1 MADIY
6 KFKIKLEHLEDRLWR
21 DIEVT
26 SVSSLAKLAYA
37 VLAAYEATA
46 SHLFNLRY
54 KGKTY
59 EIEFNDWSNDE
70 PAIDPRATKL
80 SSLGLSAGDMMKMEY
95 DYGAG
100 WVFSIQLISISA
112 MKPGTGT
119 HYPYI
124 TDGQGKGIIE
134 DTSPFEL
141 IEMIERIDTTGKLP
155 KLYDYT
161 WDRETEW
168 DYRKFDLKYTNAFYK
183 DHLARIRD
191 AYEQME

>member
-6 KFKIKLEHLEDRLWR
+6 KFKIKLEHLEDLLWR
-21 DIEVT
+21 DIEAT
-26 SVSSLAKLAYA
+26 SVSSVAKLAYA
-37 VLAAYEATA
+37 VLAAFEATA

-54 KGKTY
+54 KGKLY
-59 EIEFNDWSNDE
+59 EIQFDDWNDDK
-70 PAIDPRATKL
+70 PATDPVATKL
-80 SSLGLSAGDMMKMEY
+80 SSLGLAVDDLITMEY

-112 MKPGTGT
+112 MRPGTGT
-119 HYPYI
+119 HYPYV

-141 IEMIERIDTTGKLP
+141 IELIEEIDTTGKLP
-155 KLYDYT
+155 KIYDYAR
-161 WDRETEW
+161 DRETQW
-168 DYRKFDLKYTNAFYK
+168 DYRDFDLKYTNMFFK

>member
-26 SVSSLAKLAYA
+26 SVSSVAKLAYA
-37 VLAAYEATA
+37 VLAAFEATA

-54 KGKTY
+54 KGKLY
-59 EIEFNDWSNDE
+59 EIQFDDWSDDE
-70 PAIDPRATKL
+70 PATDPVATKL
-80 SSLGLSAGDMMKMEY
+80 SSLGLSADDLITMEY
-95 DYGAG
+95 DYGAS

-112 MKPGTGT
+112 MKPGTGN
-119 HYPYI
+119 HYPYV

-134 DTSPFEL
+134 DTSPHEL
-141 IEMIERIDTTGKLP
+141 IEMIEGIDATGKLP
-155 KLYDYT
+155 MIYDYT
-161 WDRETEW
+161 WGREAQW
-168 DYRKFDLKYTNAFYK
+168 DYREFDLKYTNVFFK
-183 DHLARIRD
+183 DRLAQIRD